1 MIPPLR
7 IAHRGASGLGLAPE
21 NTLAAFEKAIQLG
34 VDVIEIDVHATRDG
48 QIVVLHDA
56 TVDRTTD
63 GTGFVAEQSFEEVRR
78 VDAGSWFAAEFT
90 GERVPLLEEVLDLA
104 RHRAL
109 VLIEIKAD
117 FITERILQ
125 VIEST
130 VAAEHVV
137 LQSFNPAIVERV
149 KLLAPA
155 LPTALLIGQLPTTPS
170 RVRARRLVQQVL
182 QVGANALASWH
193 ATLTPPFLEEMR
205 KRGVAVWAWTVDE
218 DIAMRDLAMM
228 GVQGIITNYPD
239 RLNTVLDELL
249 EEGRLQSPMGRR
261 QRTKRSRWGRR
272 RQLRKLKA
280 AKKNR

>member
-7 IAHRGASGLGLAPE
+7 IAHRGASGQGLAPE
-21 NTLAAFEKAIQLG
+21 NTLAAFEKAVQLG
-34 VDVIEIDVHATRDG
+34 VDMLEIDVHATRDG
-48 QIVVLHDA
+48 QVVVLHD
-56 TVDRTTD
+56 TTLDRTTD
-63 GTGFVAEQSFEEVRR
+63 GTGIVAELSSAEVRQA
-78 VDAGSWFAAEFT
+78 DAGSWFAADFT

-125 VIEST
+125 IIAT
-130 VAAEHVV
+130 VAATEHVV
-137 LQSFNPAIVERV
+137 LQSFNPATVERG
-149 KLLAPA
+149 KLLAPG

-218 DIAMRDLAMM
+218 DIVMRDLAMM
-228 GVQGIITNYPD
+228 GVQGIITNCPD
-239 RLNTVLDELL
+239 RLNLVLDDLVED
-249 EEGRLQSPMGRR
+249 GQLQPPLGRR
-261 QRTKRSRWGRR
+261 QRLKRSRWGRR

>member
-21 NTLAAFEKAIQLG
+21 NTLAAFEQAIQLG
-34 VDVIEIDVHATRDG
+34 VDILEIDVHATRDG

-56 TVDRTTD
+56 AIDRTTD
-63 GTGFVAEQSFEEVRR
+63 GTGLVAELSSEQVRR
-78 VDAGSWFAAEFT
+78 ADAGSWFGADFT

-125 VIEST
+125 VVGT
-130 VAAEHVV
+130 VVAAEHVV
-137 LQSFNPAIVERV
+137 LQSFNPAIVERI

-182 QVGANALASWH
+182 QVGANVLAIWH

-205 KRGVAVWAWTVDE
+205 KRGIAVWAWTVDQ
-218 DIAMRDLAMM
+218 DIIMRDLAMM

-239 RLNTVLDELL
+239 QLNLVLDELVD
-249 EEGRLQSPMGRR
+249 EGQLDPPLGRR
-261 QRTKRSRWGRR
+261 QRLKRSRWSRR

-280 AKKNR
+280 AKKKR

>member
-63 GTGFVAEQSFEEVRR
+63 GTGFVAEMSFEEVRR

-125 VIEST
+125 VIETT

-218 DIAMRDLAMM
+218 DIVMRDLAMM

-239 RLNTVLDELL
+239 KLNTVLDELL